1 MGQPEQGYP
10 WQWSVYEWLD
20 GEHATLERIND
31 LNTFALD
38 LADFLLALQ
47 RIDTSNAPR
56 AGSNSF
62 RGGSLKIWDEQA
74 RSAIA
79 VLRGKIDTDTATA
92 IWDAAL
98 QAPFTAEPV
107 WYHGD
112 VAAGNL
118 LVRDGRLCAV
128 IDSGGLAV
136 GDPACDLAIAWTLLD
151 APSRA
156 LFRTR
161 LDVDDAI
168 WTRGRGWVLWK
179 GMIILA
185 GLIETNVI
193 EAASAERA
201 VAAVL
206 KDRLAFSFLSPRAD

>member
-1 MGQPEQGYP
+1 
-10 WQWSVYEWLD
+10 
-20 GEHATLERIND
+20 
-31 LNTFALD
+31 
-38 LADFLLALQ
+38 
-47 RIDTSNAPR
+47 
-56 AGSNSF
+56 
-62 RGGSLKIWDEQA
+62 
-74 RSAIA
+74 
-79 VLRGKIDTDTATA
+79 
-92 IWDAAL
+92 
-98 QAPFTAEPV
+98 V

-128 IDSGGLAV
+128 IDFGGLAV